1 MFFVLSKFINSD
13 ITGIAGSGCTTA
25 AGPTIGRSNYTPRIT
40 TISPRILVA
49 RPRRTATIST
59 RQRRRFATTRAI
71 WCATAPQP
79 QQQKKPSKTLHRPE
93 FCVKALSISYQI

>member
-1 MFFVLSKFINSD
+1 MGMFFVLSKFINSD

-25 AGPTIGRSNYTPRIT
+25 AIGRSNYTPRIT

-59 RQRRRFATTRAI
+59 RQRRRFAATRAI

-79 QQQKKPSKTLHRPE
+79 QQHKKAIKKR
-93 FCVKALSISYQI
+93 CIARISA